1 MNIVPAGRANA
12 SLLLAADNLSYFR
25 GNDAVVD
32 HVSLSI
38 HAGEIVTVIGPNG
51 GGKSTLMR
59 MVLGILS
66 PHGGKIWRK
75 KGLRIGY
82 APQFWEPDATLPLSV
97 RRFLLLS
104 RHARQGQIAAISADV
119 GIEDLLDRPLQK
131 LSGGQRQRVLLGRAL
146 MGEPELLVL
155 DEPLQNVDVSGQ
167 SALYKLIADLRDR
180 KGFGVLMVSH
190 DLHLV
195 MAESDTVLCMNR
207 HICCHGRPEAVS
219 ASPEYVALFGFGAG
233 RHLGV
238 YTHHHDH
245 DHDDCGQYHTLADR
259 EESGKDGLL

>member
-1 MNIVPAGRANA
+1 MSAEKAAATDAP
-12 SLLLAADNLSYFR
+12 LLLAAEDLVYR
-25 GNDAVVD
+25 HGDDAVVD

-59 MVLGILS
+59 IVLGILR
-66 PHGGKIWRK
+66 PHGGTIWRQR
-75 KGLRIGY
+75 GLRIGY
-82 APQFWEPDATLPLSV
+82 APQFWMPDATLPLSV

-104 RHARQGQIAAISADV
+104 RHARRGQIAAIAADV
-119 GIEDLLDRPLQK
+119 GIEELLDRPLQK

-146 MGEPELLVL
+146 MGEPDLLVL

-167 SALYKLIADLRDR
+167 SALYKLIADLRNR

-207 HICCHGRPEAVS
+207 HICCQGRPEAVS
-219 ASPEYVALFGFGAG
+219 ASPEYGALFGFGSG

-245 DHDDCGQYHTLADR
+245 DHDDSGRCRKIADR
-259 EESGKDGLL
+259 AEGGQGGL